1 MKNKTRIR
9 IDFNKAKKEADRLDG
24 IAEKL
29 QKYADSN
36 LENSIKGQ
44 GTIPGCF

>member
-29 QKYADSN
+29 QKYA
-36 LENSIKGQ
+36 EIGRAHV
-44 GTIPGCF
+44 